1 MNYLSIFTPLV
12 LASLLA
18 ASAHAETYGQAVQD
32 DSEPAGQ
39 IKTVPRPAPATSAP
53 KDVTAAALAAA
64 AGEEIK
70 RLDAAENA
78 RREQIASG
86 SGPAATPSAAAA
98 PATGVEVKPVDV
110 ERWRLN
116 AGHLVRQELLD
127 WGAKSG
133 WHVLWHLS
141 RDWTIPADT
150 EFGGDF
156 KEAASA
162 VIRTLAENG
171 LVIRGQFYDGNRTLV
186 VTGASPVTLD
196 PQ

>member
-1 MNYLSIFTPLV
+1 MNYLSIFSPLV

-32 DSEPAGQ
+32 ESEPAGQ
-39 IKTVPRPAPATSAP
+39 IKTVPRSMPAPKASTAAPAPDNAAQRIDALEAGLLEKIKTAPRNVPPQEVAPATASAP
-53 KDVTAAALAAA
+53 AA
-64 AGEEIK
+64 
-70 RLDAAENA
+70 
-78 RREQIASG
+78 
-86 SGPAATPSAAAA
+86 
-98 PATGVEVKPVDV
+98 GVEVKPIDV
-110 ERWRLN
+110 EHWRLN
-116 AGHLVRQELLD
+116 AGRLVRQELTE
-127 WGAKSG
+127 WGSKSG
-133 WHVLWHLS
+133 WHVLWHLQ

-150 EFGGDF
+150 EFSGDF

-186 VTGASPVTLD
+186 VSGASPVTLD

>member
-1 MNYLSIFTPLV
+1 MNYLTIFSPLV

-32 DSEPAGQ
+32 ESEPAGQ
-39 IKTVPRPAPATSAP
+39 IKTVPRPAPAP
-53 KDVTAAALAAA
+53 K
-64 AGEEIK
+64 
-70 RLDAAENA
+70 
-78 RREQIASG
+78 AS
-86 SGPAATPSAAAA
+86 TAA
-98 PATGVEVKPVDV
+98 PAPDNAAQRIDALEAGLLEKVKTVPRNAPPQEVAPAAGVEVKPIDV
-110 ERWRLN
+110 ERWRLT
-116 AGHLVRQELLD
+116 AGHLVRQDLTD
-127 WGAKSG
+127 WGSKSG
-133 WHVLWHLS
+133 WQVLWHLP

-186 VTGASPVTLD
+186 VSGASPVTLD